1 MKKRGLLYFIPL
13 IACISVLL
21 FPVAASAQVNKDS
34 LILNYASGGFNNEI
48 KPGET
53 VKVYIEA
60 SNASDTA
67 TNHIQFSA
75 EPPENWIVAFDPQ
88 SIETLGSDSLQTVE
102 VTVTSPENIQKGD
115 YSITIV
121 ANSSAGQRVMSLY
134 FWVQKGSSIWIW
146 IGGGLGLV
154 LIIVFIFIYRRFTK
168 E

>member
-1 MKKRGLLYFIPL
+1 MKNKKLLCIIPL
-13 IACISVLL
+13 IVCLSVLM
-21 FPVAASAQVNKDS
+21 FPVAASAQVHKDS

-60 SNASDTA
+60 ANESSTA
-67 TNHIQFSA
+67 TNHVQFSA

-88 SIETLGSDSLQTVE
+88 SIETLGADSLQTVE
-102 VTVTSPENIQKGD
+102 VTIAAPENAQKGD
-115 YSITIV
+115 YSVTIV

-134 FWVQKGSSIWIW
+134 FWVEKGSSMWIW
-146 IGGGLGLV
+146 VGGGLGLV
-154 LIIVFIFIYRRFTK
+154 LVVVFIFIYRRFSR